1 MDDSLEVPP
10 SFEEEASQPLVQTDN
25 VSHTEPSALCPIC
38 LSPFEDRAIVQP
50 CGHPFDLKCIRAWL
64 DQSGPNARNCP
75 LCRRRMTELQYDIPG
90 GRVIELIRPVCTY
103 SGKGAYAYVYMLLK
117 VTQRRSMW
125 TEVLAYSS
133 YKKDSPRRVCFSEIN
148 GMTDDTAADTV
159 SLNYAE
165 AAMKELRMTLNR
177 WWNECQNIDI
187 ARVEVTL
194 NSCEVFTGR
203 RGIHSFLKE
212 KVSIEHGSQETY
224 IRWEM
229 VLEEDG
235 PANAD
240 DDPQIFHPDTQTPER
255 ARADQRI
262 RRAEEQIQGAHEWFM
277 SHGFVDREGPS
288 LERATTNIRE
298 VPDMFSLCDF
308 CSVSHR
314 YGDCLMDWRPR
325 EPPPE

>member
-90 GRVIELIRPVCTY
+90 GRVIELIRP
-103 SGKGAYAYVYMLLK
+103 
-117 VTQRRSMW
+117 
-125 TEVLAYSS
+125 
-133 YKKDSPRRVCFSEIN
+133 KDSPRRVCFSEIN